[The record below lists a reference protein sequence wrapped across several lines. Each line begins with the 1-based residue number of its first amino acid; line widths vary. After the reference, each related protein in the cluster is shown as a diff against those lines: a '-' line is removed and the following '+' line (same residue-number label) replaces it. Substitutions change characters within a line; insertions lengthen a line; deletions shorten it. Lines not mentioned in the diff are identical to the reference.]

1 MGNLMK
7 IVLMTAPALF
17 LVLYFVI
24 SSQKSIDIQMQKND
38 AEFSRSW
45 AEQEAEMAKDLEKKK
60 IYQDRAKAAELE
72 MEELKKKE
80 KDREEKDRQFE
91 EAMEKALRDSEEELK
106 EKLKK

>member
-1 MGNLMK
+1 MNTLTK
-7 IVLMTAPALF
+7 VILFSSPVLF
-17 LVLYFVI
+17 FVI
-24 SSQKSIDIQMQKND
+24 FFVVSSQRSADVQMQKES
-38 AEFSRSW
+38 ATFERSW